1 MELVVE
7 SGEQDASSEFFI
19 TDITIP
25 SKTMTFARP
34 YPIATC
40 ILFSQTEMTC
50 GLLNSEVWLP
60 NFSKFK
66 AFLDLALFL
75 VSILK
80 VALSPN
86 GFFNWSHLQN
96 NVPGVY
102 RRSIFKIR
110 PHILIGLQK
119 LRLRPKD

>member
-1 MELVVE
+1 
-7 SGEQDASSEFFI
+7 
-19 TDITIP
+19 
-25 SKTMTFARP
+25 MTLARP

-80 VALSPN
+80 VALYPK
-86 GFFNWSHLQN
+86 GFFNWSHLQS

-119 LRLRPKD
+119 LWFRPKDRSRLFIYWNFLRQFSFVLPYKVCPLT

>member
-1 MELVVE
+1 
-7 SGEQDASSEFFI
+7 
-19 TDITIP
+19 
-25 SKTMTFARP
+25 MTLARP

-80 VALSPN
+80 VALSRKV
-86 GFFNWSHLQN
+86 FYYWSHFQRN
-96 NVPGVY
+96 MQKPGYGNMGCRVF
-102 RRSIFKIR
+102 R
-110 PHILIGLQK
+110 GGDTK
-119 LRLRPKD
+119 LERFLPKN

>member
-1 MELVVE
+1 
-7 SGEQDASSEFFI
+7 
-19 TDITIP
+19 
-25 SKTMTFARP
+25 MTLARP

-80 VALSPN
+80 VALSRKV
-86 GFFNWSHLQN
+86 FSYWSHFQRN
-96 NVPGVY
+96 MQKPGY
-102 RRSIFKIR
+102 
-110 PHILIGLQK
+110 GNTGC
-119 LRLRPKD
+119 

>member
-1 MELVVE
+1 MRNSEFVVSELVVG
-7 SGEQDASSEFFI
+7 SGEKDTTSEFFI

-25 SKTMTFARP
+25 SKTMTLASP

-75 VSILK
+75 VPILK
-80 VALSPN
+80 VALSRN
-86 GFFNWSHLQN
+86 GLST
-96 NVPGVY
+96 Y
-102 RRSIFKIR
+102 
-110 PHILIGLQK
+110 LIPSTPWVFRVLK
-119 LRLRPKD
+119 